1 MNLNGG
7 LTSEFDLEFRVEFD
21 FEINGLLTG
30 VGLDQDKIILISF
43 MLSIMLI

>member
-7 LTSEFDLEFRVEFD
+7 LTSEFD